1 MIVELIA
8 SVLVLAGAFFCF
20 TAALGVLRFPDVLT
34 RLHAAT
40 KPQVFGLLLIL
51 LGVGVALHTPI
62 AISICLVIIVFQ
74 VMTAPVAA
82 HMVSRTAYR
91 LGIWR
96 SDQALAD
103 ELADDLAEAGFVHD
117 QSDASYRPWRTS
129 NRLPKEGDD
138 A

>member
-1 MIVELIA
+1 MIELIA
-8 SVLVLAGAFFCF
+8 SVLVLAGSFFCF

-51 LGVGVALHTPI
+51 VGVGIALHTPI
-62 AISICLVIIVFQ
+62 AISLCLVIMTMQ
-74 VMTAPVAA
+74 VLTSPVAA

-96 SDQALAD
+96 SDEALAD
-103 ELADDLAEAGFVHD
+103 ELGDDLAEAGFVHD
-117 QSDASYRPWRTS
+117 NADASYRPWRTS
-129 NRLPKEGDD
+129 NKTTPH